1 MSFQINTTNVIDA
14 NGNIIIGSG
23 ASNPASPATGTLW
36 FNTTSGTLVG
46 WNGTSW
52 VTLTTA

>member
-1 MSFQINTTNVIDA
+1 MSFRVNTTNVIDA
-14 NGNIIIGSG
+14 NGDIIIGSG
-23 ASNPASPATGTLW
+23 AANPASPANGTLW

-46 WNGTSW
+46 WNGTAW

>member
-1 MSFQINTTNVIDA
+1 MAYDVNSVIVIDD
-14 NGNIIIGSG
+14 NRNVIIGSG

-46 WNGTSW
+46 WDGGQW
-52 VTLTTA
+52 VTLTQA

>member
-1 MSFQINTTNVIDA
+1 MSFAIGANTVIDSS
-14 NGNIIIGSG
+14 GNIIIGSG
-23 ASNPASPATGTLW
+23 PTNPASPATGTLF